1 MPQIIHPL
9 FENMEMNF
17 KVVLQRLCIK
27 ALATKQLA
35 HNDFLFVTG
44 EQERKFAESDGFGW
58 FWLETAPKTRFSR
71 VKQPLRR
78 SFWSSTVVEEASKTE
93 AKR

>member
-1 MPQIIHPL
+1 
-9 FENMEMNF
+9 MNF

-44 EQERKFAESDGFGW
+44 EQVRNSNGRQGFG
-58 FWLETAPKTRFSR
+58 LETAPKKPFWTGLEGETAAQQVILKLNSG
-71 VKQPLRR
+71 RR
-78 SFWSSTVVEEASKTE
+78 SFEGL
-93 AKR
+93 